1 VAATFGKELPGEDV
15 LGLPSDVLLSVA
27 VVGRCVAGLAEAI
40 NVRILHESRPE
51 ALTHVGSLTGSISA
65 LGQLTAAVDD
75 AHAVSGVPLPRALVL
90 VLGVIR
96 NLNVAAT
103 IMDGADRAPGQL
115 PSDGRAGAEQLAKAF
130 CGDATCCAS

>member
-1 VAATFGKELPGEDV
+1 MAATFGKELPGEDV

-90 VLGVIR
+90 GVIR

-115 PSDGRAGAEQLAKAF
+115 GSAARI
-130 CGDATCCAS
+130 GDT